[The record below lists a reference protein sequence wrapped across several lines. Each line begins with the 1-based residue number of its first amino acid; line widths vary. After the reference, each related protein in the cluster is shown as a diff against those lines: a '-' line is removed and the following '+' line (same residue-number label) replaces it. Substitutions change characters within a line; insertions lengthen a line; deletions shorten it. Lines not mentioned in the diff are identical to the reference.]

1 MTLFK
6 TILATTCVAVCC
18 LGNNY
23 PAQAG
28 NHCPALAADLY
39 ESAMDEVNASPTLWA
54 SYRELDK
61 YVLRKRG
68 CSDAIPIYLLNT
80 SELRLNAI

>member
-1 MTLFK
+1 MNLFK
-6 TILATTCVAVCC
+6 TIVATTCVAICC

-28 NHCPALAADLY
+28 DHCPALAADLY
-39 ESAMDEVNASPTLWA
+39 EKAMEETNKSHNVWA
-54 SYRELDK
+54 SLRRLDE
-61 YVLRKRG
+61 YVLKQRG
-68 CSDAIPIYLLNT
+68 CGDAVPIYLLNT